1 MTDLPSSSPA
11 IDGERLWSDLMT
23 LAQIGALPAGG
34 CDRLALT
41 EADGA
46 ARSLLRYWFEQAG
59 LAVCVDP
66 IGNIFGRREGTQP
79 GLPPVFVGSHIDT
92 QSPGGKFDGVLGVLA
107 GLACIRALDKA
118 GVSTRHPIEIVN
130 WTNEEG
136 ARFAPGLMGSAV
148 FTGQLDLAAA
158 HASTDVSGVSVAQ
171 ALAGIRQ
178 LGDAPLRRPVDSYF
192 ELHIEQG
199 DRLQEAGRQIGVVTG
214 SEFNCFADV
223 ECLGENAHAQAT
235 PMGQRRN
242 PLAAAAELITAIE
255 AIGRANAPVG
265 SMGVASLRLWPNNR
279 INIPHRVLFTYSGT
293 HPERAAMAAMRAEIR
308 EAAAAI
314 AARTGI
320 RINLEPAPDREAADF
335 DPELAALVEEIAAQ
349 QGLSTL
355 RLRSR
360 AGHDAIRMAPYC
372 PTQMIFV
379 PCKDGISHSE
389 YEDCRQEDAV
399 AGANVLLQALIA
411 RANRKG

>member
-1 MTDLPSSSPA
+1 MTRLATDP
-11 IDGERLWSDLMT
+11 DRLWSDTMT
-23 LAQIGALPAGG
+23 MAQIGGLPAGG

-41 EADGA
+41 QADGA

-59 LAVCVDP
+59 LAVSVDP
-66 IGNIFGRREGTQP
+66 IGNIFGRREGTEP
-79 GLPPVFVGSHIDT
+79 GLAPVFVGSHIDT

-107 GLACIRALDKA
+107 GLECVRTLDRA
-118 GVSTRHPIEIVN
+118 GITTRHPIEVVN

-148 FTGQLDLAAA
+148 FTGQLDLATA
-158 HASTDVSGVSVAQ
+158 HASKDPNGVSVAE
-171 ALAGIRQ
+171 ALAQIGQ
-178 LGDAPLRRPVDSYF
+178 LGDAPMRRRVDSYF

-199 DRLQEAGRQIGVVTG
+199 DRLQQAGRIIGVVEG
-214 SEFNCFADV
+214 SEHNCFADV
-223 ECLGENAHAQAT
+223 TCLGDNAHAQAT

-255 AIGRANAPVG
+255 AIGHRNAPVG

-279 INIPHRVLFTYSGT
+279 INIPHRVVFTYSGT
-293 HPERAAMAAMRAEIR
+293 HPDAAAMSAMRREIV
-308 EAAAAI
+308 AVAAAI
-314 AARTGI
+314 AERTGI
-320 RINLEPAPDREAADF
+320 AIEVEASPDRPAVDF
-335 DPELAALVEEIAAQ
+335 DPALADLVEEIATR
-349 QGLSTL
+349 QGLGTM

-372 PTQMIFV
+372 PTHMIFI

-389 YEDCRQEDAV
+389 FEDCRLDDAA
-399 AGANVLLQALIA
+399 AGTNVLLHALLA
-411 RANRKG
+411 RANRAG

>member
-1 MTDLPSSSPA
+1 MPSLA
-11 IDGERLWSDLMT
+11 VDEARLWSDIMT

-46 ARSLLRYWFEQAG
+46 ARSLLRYWFEQEG
-59 LAVCVDP
+59 LSVSVDP
-66 IGNIFGRREGTQP
+66 IGNVFGRREGAEA
-79 GLPPVFVGSHIDT
+79 GLPPVFVGSHLDT
-92 QSPGGKFDGVLGVLA
+92 QSPGGKFDGVLGVVA
-107 GLACIRALDKA
+107 GLACIRALDEA
-118 GVSTRHPIEIVN
+118 GLRTRHPIEIVN

-148 FTGQLDLAAA
+148 FTGQLPLATA
-158 HASTDVSGVSVAQ
+158 HAAKDPSGVSVAE
-171 ALAGIRQ
+171 ALARIRQ
-178 LGDAPLRRPVDSYF
+178 LGDAPLQRPVDSYF

-199 DRLQEAGRQIGVVTG
+199 DRLQEAGHVIGVVEG
-214 SEFNCFADV
+214 GEFNCFADV
-223 ECLGENAHAQAT
+223 ALFGDNAHAQAT

-255 AIGRANAPVG
+255 AIGHRNAPVG
-265 SMGVASLRLWPNNR
+265 SAGVASLRLWPNNR
-279 INIPHRVLFTYSGT
+279 INIPHRVVFTYSGT
-293 HPERAAMAAMRAEIR
+293 HPDRAGMAAMRSEIT

-314 AARTGI
+314 SRRTGI
-320 RINLEPAPDREAADF
+320 AIEVEASPDREAVDF
-335 DPELAALVEEIAAQ
+335 DSALGGLIEEVAAR
-349 QGLSTL
+349 QGFSMM

-389 YEDCRQEDAV
+389 FEDCRREDAV
-399 AGANVLLQALIA
+399 AGTNVLLHALVA
-411 RANRKG
+411 RADRAG

>member
-1 MTDLPSSSPA
+1 MPSLA
-11 IDGERLWSDLMT
+11 IDADRLWSDTMI
-23 LAQIGALPAGG
+23 LAQIGGLPAGG

-59 LAVCVDP
+59 LSVSVDP
-66 IGNIFGRREGTQP
+66 IGNIFGRREGTQA

-107 GLACIRALDKA
+107 GLECLRTLDRA
-118 GVSTRHPIEIVN
+118 GITTRYPVEVVN

-148 FTGQLDLAAA
+148 FTGQLDLATA
-158 HASTDVSGVSVAQ
+158 HASKDPSGVSVAE
-171 ALAGIRQ
+171 ALAQIRQ
-178 LGDAPLRRPVDSYF
+178 IGDAPMRRPVDSYF

-199 DRLQEAGRQIGVVTG
+199 DRLQQAGRTIGVVEG
-214 SEFNCFADV
+214 SEYNCFADIT
-223 ECLGENAHAQAT
+223 CLGDNAHAQAT

-255 AIGRANAPVG
+255 AIGHRNAPVG

-279 INIPHRVLFTYSGT
+279 INIPHRVVFTYSGT
-293 HPERAAMAAMRAEIR
+293 HPDAAGMGAMRREIVV
-308 EAAAAI
+308 AAAAI
-314 AARTGI
+314 AERTGI
-320 RINLEPAPDREAADF
+320 AIEVEASPDRPAVDF
-335 DPELAALVEEIAAQ
+335 DPALADLVEEIATQ
-349 QGLSTL
+349 QGLGTM

-372 PTQMIFV
+372 PTQMIFI

-389 YEDCRQEDAV
+389 FEDCRREDAK
-399 AGANVLLQALIA
+399 AGTNVLLQAILA
-411 RANRKG
+411 RANRAV

>member
-1 MTDLPSSSPA
+1 MPSLA
-11 IDGERLWSDLMT
+11 VDADRLWGDIMT
-23 LAQIGALPAGG
+23 LAQIGGLPAGG

-46 ARSLLRYWFEQAG
+46 ARSLLRHWFAQAG
-59 LAVCVDP
+59 LSVSVDP
-66 IGNIFGRREGTQP
+66 IGNVFGRREGTQA
-79 GLPPVFVGSHIDT
+79 GLPPVFVGSHLDT
-92 QSPGGKFDGVLGVLA
+92 QSPGGRFDGVLGVVA
-107 GLACIRALDKA
+107 GLACIRALDEA
-118 GVSTRHPIEIVN
+118 GVRTRHPIEVVN

-148 FTGQLDLAAA
+148 FTGQLPLATA
-158 HASTDVSGVSVAQ
+158 HAARDPSGVSVAQ
-171 ALAGIRQ
+171 ALAQIRQ
-178 LGDAPLRRPVDSYF
+178 LGDAPLQRPVDSYF

-199 DRLQEAGRQIGVVTG
+199 DRLQEAGRIIGVVEG

-223 ECLGENAHAQAT
+223 TCLGENAHAQAT

-255 AIGRANAPVG
+255 SIGHRSAPVG

-279 INIPHRVLFTYSGT
+279 INIPHRVVFTYSGT
-293 HPERAAMAAMRAEIR
+293 HPDRAVMAAMRREIG

-314 AARTGI
+314 AQRTGI
-320 RINLEPAPDREAADF
+320 VIELEPSPDREAVDF
-335 DPELAALVEEIAAQ
+335 DAGLARLVEEIAAE
-349 QGLSTL
+349 QGLSTM

-389 YEDCRQEDAV
+389 FEDCRREDAV
-399 AGANVLLQALIA
+399 AGTNVLLQALFA
-411 RANRKG
+411 RADRAG

>member
-1 MTDLPSSSPA
+1 MPDLA
-11 IDGERLWSDLMT
+11 VDEERLWSDVMT
-23 LAQIGALPAGG
+23 LAQIGALPNGG

-41 EADGA
+41 EADAA
-46 ARSLLRYWFEQAG
+46 ARSLLRYWFQQAG
-59 LAVCVDP
+59 LNVSVDP
-66 IGNIFGRREGTQP
+66 IGNVFGRREGTQP

-107 GLACIRALDKA
+107 GLECIRTLNRA
-118 GVSTRHPIEIVN
+118 GIRTRYPIEVVN

-158 HASTDVSGVSVAQ
+158 HASKDPSGVSVAQ
-171 ALAGIRQ
+171 ALTRIRQ
-178 LGDAPLRRPVDSYF
+178 LGDAPMQRPVDSYF

-199 DRLQEAGRQIGVVTG
+199 DRLQQAGHRIGVVIG
-214 SEFNCFADV
+214 SEFNCFADIT
-223 ECLGENAHAQAT
+223 CIGENGHAQAT
-235 PMGQRRN
+235 PMAQRRN

-255 AIGRANAPVG
+255 AIGHRNAPVG
-265 SMGVASLRLWPNNR
+265 SAGVASLRLWPNNR
-279 INIPHRVLFTYSGT
+279 INIPHRVVFTYSGT
-293 HPERAAMAAMRAEIR
+293 HPERAGMASMRREIG

-314 AARTGI
+314 ARRTGI
-320 RINLEPAPDREAADF
+320 RIDVEASPDRDAIDF
-335 DPELAALVEEIAAQ
+335 DPALAVLVEEIATQ
-349 QGLSTL
+349 QGFSTM

-389 YEDCRQEDAV
+389 FEDCRSDDAV
-399 AGANVLLQALIA
+399 AGANVLLHALHA
-411 RANRKG
+411 RANRAGDQ

>member
-1 MTDLPSSSPA
+1 LPRLA
-11 IDGERLWSDLMT
+11 IDPDRLWSDTLT

-59 LAVCVDP
+59 LAVSIDP
-66 IGNIFGRREGTQP
+66 IGNIFGRREGTEP
-79 GLPPVFVGSHIDT
+79 GLAPVFVGSHIDT

-107 GLACIRALDKA
+107 GLECLRTLDRAGIA
-118 GVSTRHPIEIVN
+118 TRHPIEVVN

-136 ARFAPGLMGSAV
+136 ARFAPGLMGAAV
-148 FTGQLDLAAA
+148 FTGQLDLATA
-158 HASTDVSGVSVAQ
+158 HASRDPAGISVAQ
-171 ALAGIRQ
+171 ALAQIRQ
-178 LGDAPLRRPVDSYF
+178 LGDAPMGRPVDSYF

-199 DRLQEAGRQIGVVTG
+199 DRLQQAGRTIGVVEG
-214 SEFNCFADV
+214 SEHNCFADV
-223 ECLGENAHAQAT
+223 TCLGYNAHAQAT

-255 AIGRANAPVG
+255 AIGHRNAPVG

-279 INIPHRVLFTYSGT
+279 INIPHRVVFTYSGT
-293 HPERAAMAAMRAEIR
+293 HPDSVAMGAMRREIT
-308 EAAAAI
+308 AAAAEI
-314 AARTGI
+314 SRRTGI
-320 RINLEPAPDREAADF
+320 AIEVEASPDRPAVDF
-335 DPELAALVEEIAAQ
+335 DPGLADLVEGIAGE
-349 QGLSTL
+349 QGFSTM

-360 AGHDAIRMAPYC
+360 AGHDAIRMAPWC
-372 PTQMIFV
+372 PTQMIFI

-389 YEDCRQEDAV
+389 YEDCRQDDAA
-399 AGANVLLQALIA
+399 AGSNVLLHALLA
-411 RANRKG
+411 RANRAG

>member
-1 MTDLPSSSPA
+1 MSRLA
-11 IDGERLWSDLMT
+11 VDGERLWSELMT
-23 LAQIGALPAGG
+23 LAQIGCLPAGG

-46 ARSLLRYWFEQAG
+46 ARSLLRHWFGEAG
-59 LAVCVDP
+59 LAVSVDP
-66 IGNIFGRREGTQP
+66 IGNIFGRREGTEP

-107 GLACIRALDKA
+107 GLECLRALDRA
-118 GVSTRHPIEIVN
+118 GIRTRYPIEVVN

-148 FTGQLDLAAA
+148 FTGQLDLATA
-158 HASTDVSGVSVAQ
+158 HAARDPSGVTVAE
-171 ALAGIRQ
+171 ALTRIRQ
-178 LGDAPLRRPVDSYF
+178 LGDAPMQRPVDSYF

-199 DRLQEAGRQIGVVTG
+199 DRLQEAGRQIGVVLG

-223 ECLGENAHAQAT
+223 TLTGENGHAQAT
-235 PMGQRRN
+235 PMTQRRN

-255 AIGRANAPVG
+255 AIGHRNAPVG
-265 SMGVASLRLWPNNR
+265 SMGVASMRLWPNNR
-279 INIPHRVLFTYSGT
+279 INIPHRVVFTYSGT
-293 HPERAAMAAMRAEIR
+293 HPERAGMAAMRREIA

-314 AARTGI
+314 AGRTGI
-320 RINLEPAPDREAADF
+320 AIELEATPDREAAHF
-335 DPELAALVEEIAAQ
+335 DPGLATLVEEIAAE
-349 QGLSTL
+349 QGLSTM

-389 YEDCRQEDAV
+389 FEDCRKDDAA
-399 AGANVLLQALIA
+399 AGTTVLLHALHA
-411 RANRKG
+411 RACRSG

>member
-1 MTDLPSSSPA
+1 MSSLA
-11 IDGERLWSDLMT
+11 VDDERLWGEIMT
-23 LAQIGALPAGG
+23 LAQIGGLPAGG

-41 EADGA
+41 EADGV

-59 LAVCVDP
+59 LSVSVDP
-66 IGNIFGRREGTQP
+66 IGNVFGRREGTQA
-79 GLPPVFVGSHIDT
+79 GLPPVFVGSHLDT
-92 QSPGGKFDGVLGVLA
+92 QSPGGKFDGVLGVVA
-107 GLACIRALDKA
+107 GLECIRTLDEA
-118 GVSTRHPIEIVN
+118 GVRTRRPIEIVN

-148 FTGQLDLAAA
+148 FTGQLPLATAQ
-158 HASTDVSGVSVAQ
+158 ASKDPSGTSVAE
-171 ALAGIRQ
+171 ALARIRQ
-178 LGDAPLRRPVDSYF
+178 LGDAPMQRPVDSYF

-199 DRLQEAGRQIGVVTG
+199 DRLQEAGHIIGVVEG

-223 ECLGENAHAQAT
+223 TCLGDNAHAQAT

-255 AIGRANAPVG
+255 AIGHRNAPVG
-265 SMGVASLRLWPNNR
+265 SMGVASMRLWPNNR
-279 INIPHRVLFTYSGT
+279 INIPHRVVFTYSGT
-293 HPERAAMAAMRAEIR
+293 HPDRAGMAAMRREIG
-308 EAAAAI
+308 AAAVAI
-314 AARTGI
+314 AQRTGI
-320 RINLEPAPDREAADF
+320 AIELEPTPDREAVDF
-335 DPELAALVEEIAAQ
+335 DPGLAVLIEEIVAR
-349 QGLSTL
+349 QGLTTM

-389 YEDCRQEDAV
+389 FEDCRHEDAA
-399 AGANVLLQALIA
+399 AGANVLLHALVA
-411 RANRKG
+411 RADRAD

>member
-1 MTDLPSSSPA
+1 MSRLA
-11 IDGERLWSDLMT
+11 IDPDRLWSDIMV
-23 LAQIGALPAGG
+23 LAQIGGLPAGG

-41 EADGA
+41 QADGA

-59 LAVCVDP
+59 LAVSVDP
-66 IGNIFGRREGTQP
+66 IGNIFGRREGTDAS
-79 GLPPVFVGSHIDT
+79 LAPVFVGSHIDT

-107 GLACIRALDKA
+107 GLECVRMLDRA
-118 GVSTRHPIEIVN
+118 GITTRHPIEVVN

-136 ARFAPGLMGSAV
+136 ARFAPGLMGAAV
-148 FTGQLDLAAA
+148 FTGQLDLATA
-158 HASTDVSGVSVAQ
+158 HASKDPAGISVAE
-171 ALAGIRQ
+171 ALAQIRQ
-178 LGDAPLRRPVDSYF
+178 LGDAPMRRPVESYF

-199 DRLQEAGRQIGVVTG
+199 DRLQQAGRNIGVVEG
-214 SEFNCFADV
+214 SEHNCFADV
-223 ECLGENAHAQAT
+223 TCLGDNAHAQAT

-255 AIGRANAPVG
+255 AIGHRNAPVG

-279 INIPHRVLFTYSGT
+279 INIPHRVVFTYSGT
-293 HPERAAMAAMRAEIR
+293 HPDAAVMSAMRREIVA
-308 EAAAAI
+308 AAAAI
-314 AARTGI
+314 AERTGI
-320 RINLEPAPDREAADF
+320 AIEVEASPDRPAVDF
-335 DPELAALVEEIAAQ
+335 DSALADLVETIATE
-349 QGLSTL
+349 QGLSTM

-389 YEDCRQEDAV
+389 FEDCRPEDAV
-399 AGANVLLQALIA
+399 AGTNVLLHALLA
-411 RANRKG
+411 RANRVG